1 MEVNHSDAKSFRS
14 MWSAFTWE
22 NKISVHTN
30 LNSLAGLI
38 QRIAEVTHM
47 KIVSDFN
54 ADADSDFMAANLY
67 VRKFSEVNGRHDRCS
82 GRTFC

>member
-22 NKISVHTN
+22 NKISVNTN
-30 LNSLAGLI
+30 L
-38 QRIAEVTHM
+38 

-67 VRKFSEVNGRHDRCS
+67 VRKCSEVNGRHDRCS